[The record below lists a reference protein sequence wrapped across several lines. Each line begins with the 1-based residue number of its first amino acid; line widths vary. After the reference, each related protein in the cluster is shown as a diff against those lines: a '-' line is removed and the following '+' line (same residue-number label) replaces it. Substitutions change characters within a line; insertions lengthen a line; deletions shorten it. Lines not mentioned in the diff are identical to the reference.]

1 MVLDASAALELLLRT
16 PGGARLADRLATGE
30 PVHAPHL
37 IDVEVTHAVRRLVLG
52 RLLDAGRGAEVLRDL
67 ADLDLDRHSHTLLLG
82 GIWRWRHNLTAYDA
96 AYVVLAEVL
105 GQPLVTGDARLAA
118 APNLP
123 IDVARV

>member
-16 PGGARLADRLATGE
+16 PGGARLAERLEAGE

-37 IDVEVTHAVRRLVLG
+37 IDIEVAHALRKLVMAG
-52 RLLDAGRGAEVLRDL
+52 MLDARHGAEALQDL
-67 ADLDLDRHSHTLLLG
+67 ADLDMDRHAHALLLG

-105 GQPLVTGDARLAA
+105 GQPLVTGDARMAA

-123 IDVARV
+123 IDVERV

>member
-16 PGGARLADRLATGE
+16 SGGARLAERLETGE
-30 PVHAPHL
+30 PLHAPHL
-37 IDVEVTHAVRRLVLG
+37 IDVEVAHAVRRLVRSG
-52 RLLDAGRGAEVLRDL
+52 LLDAQRGVTALRDL
-67 ADLDLDRHSHTLLLG
+67 ADLDMDRHPHTPLLP

-105 GQPLVTGDARLAA
+105 GQTLVTGDARLAA

-123 IDVARV
+123 IDIDRV